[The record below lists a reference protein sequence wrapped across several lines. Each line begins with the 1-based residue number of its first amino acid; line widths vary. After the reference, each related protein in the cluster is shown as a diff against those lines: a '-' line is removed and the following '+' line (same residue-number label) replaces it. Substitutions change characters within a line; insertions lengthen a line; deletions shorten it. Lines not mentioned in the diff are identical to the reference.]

1 MYQHIAAGKTV
12 LLKFHPSQ
20 IAIKKSGIISFS
32 MNTSLNTSYGILLR
46 ETCVFEKGG
55 SYNTCMHE
63 VNFGVAFDNAKTGA
77 KGIVRADDWNG
88 LSEAFL

>member
-1 MYQHIAAGKTV
+1 MVYFCGKHAFSRKV
-12 LLKFHPSQ
+12 
-20 IAIKKSGIISFS
+20 AVII
-32 MNTSLNTSYGILLR
+32 R
-46 ETCVFEKGG
+46 
-55 SYNTCMHE
+55 CMHE